1 MLRLPSRSGAGF
13 KQTISQL
20 SPLESLPGEQDY
32 PLLPGLG
39 SAPGMWAPRDRSG
52 WGGKVGGKGVWT
64 GKETMGK
71 MSDGTQR
78 PRHCKRLVWASCP
91 QPRTLLLSGGVS

>member
-20 SPLESLPGEQDY
+20 SPSESLPEEQDY

-39 SAPGMWAPRDRSG
+39 SAPGMWAPTDRSG
-52 WGGKVGGKGVWT
+52 WGGTVGGRGVGL
-64 GKETMGK
+64 GKEPWERCQMELRGP
-71 MSDGTQR
+71 GTVR
-78 PRHCKRLVWASCP
+78 GWSGHPA
-91 QPRTLLLSGGVS
+91 LSSGPCY